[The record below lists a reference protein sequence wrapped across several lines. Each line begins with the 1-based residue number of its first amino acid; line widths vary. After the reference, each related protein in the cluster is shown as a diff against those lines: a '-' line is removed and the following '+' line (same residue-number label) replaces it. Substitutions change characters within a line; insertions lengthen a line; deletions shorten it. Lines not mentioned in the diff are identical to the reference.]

1 MKHGSVFYDEEKSQW
16 FVCQIWKDKQYQ
28 SYPNTEKKA
37 FINWLIDE
45 LNLPYP
51 TIKMTQ
57 LDKERLSCDEWV
69 FWAHQYLNNDPNHTM
84 E

>member
-1 MKHGSVFYDEEKSQW
+1 MKHGSVYYDEEKSQW
-16 FVCQIWKDKQYQ
+16 FVCQIWKDKQYH
-28 SYPNTEKKA
+28 SYPNTKDKA

-57 LDKERLSCDEWV
+57 LDIYIERLSGG
-69 FWAHQYLNNDPNHTM
+69 WAFAAGLGEEQ
-84 E
+84 